1 MNPTKL
7 HSDPNLEA
15 STELTIAILQ
25 ATVGLTEAAQSL
37 SALTQKKDRAQ
48 KPAFFRRGLNRTEAA
63 DYIGISTTKFGQLVQ
78 EKRMPKPKQI
88 DGRYVWD
95 VYALDSAFD
104 ALDPSKVASA
114 SENPWN

>member
-1 MNPTKL
+1 MDAQKDQIETGE
-7 HSDPNLEA
+7 EA
-15 STELTIAILQ
+15 ATELSIALLQ
-25 ATVGLTEAAQSL
+25 ATVGLTEAANSL
-37 SALTQKKDRAQ
+37 SALAQKKERAQ
-48 KPAFFRRGLNRTEAA
+48 KPAYFRRGLNRNEAA

-104 ALDPSKVASA
+104 ALDPNNAMQA
-114 SENPWN
+114 TTNPWN

>member
-1 MNPTKL
+1 M
-7 HSDPNLEA
+7 S
-15 STELTIAILQ
+15 IAILQ

-48 KPAFFRRGLNRTEAA
+48 KPAYFRRGLNRTEAA
-63 DYIGISTTKFGQLVQ
+63 DYIGISATKFGQLVQ

-104 ALDPSKVASA
+104 ELDRQNAASA

>member
-1 MNPTKL
+1 MNPANE
-7 HSDPNLEA
+7 HNDPDFVPENALSVA
-15 STELTIAILQ
+15 LLQ

-48 KPAFFRRGLNRTEAA
+48 KPACFRRGLNRNEAA
-63 DYIGISTTKFGQLVQ
+63 DYIGISATKFSQLVH

-95 VYALDSAFD
+95 VYALDAAFD
-104 ALDPSKVASA
+104 DLDPSASVSA
-114 SENPWN
+114 SDNPWN